1 MMNVRCL
8 AFAQEDGMMI
18 YIVVASINV
27 GEYSDV
33 LVGAV
38 ITSDIEQV
46 GGYKIEVTSIPVELL
61 GEVSYAEAV
70 VTKLFR
76 YPR

>member
-27 GEYSDV
+27 GEYSDF

-38 ITSDIEQV
+38 LTSNIEQV

>member
-1 MMNVRCL
+1 MNVRCL

-38 ITSDIEQV
+38 ITSDIEQI

>member
-1 MMNVRCL
+1 MNVRCL

-61 GEVSYAEAV
+61 GKVSYAEAV